1 MLTAQNQQESLFVSG
16 SKSGQCSVIKWIYQI
31 SYEGTLL
38 NKESDWECGNLLGIL
53 VRYND
58 YLTITKVA
66 EKRNGFVFD

>member
-1 MLTAQNQQESLFVSG
+1 MKL
-16 SKSGQCSVIKWIYQI
+16 IYQI
-31 SYEGTLL
+31 LYEGTLL

-53 VRYND
+53 VRHND